1 MKLKGSYK
9 QKLSTRMNRL
19 EQTKDLSPTLYSED
33 FQQTY
38 HSIHGAISES
48 NHVFIQHGLAEV
60 AKTKNDISIFEM
72 GYGTGLNAAL
82 TWKFALEKKL
92 RIRYQSVEKFPVEGS
107 IQDSFLTQ
115 ENSLNHLLKQLNQA
129 EWGIIHSLEGFQ
141 FQKIQDDI
149 TRLNLNQD
157 FDLIYYDAF
166 SPNAQPELWTETL
179 FKKIYDG
186 LNPNGL
192 LVTYCAKGQ
201 VKRNLKAAGFY
212 VESPPGSVGKRE
224 MTRARKLISNN

>member
-1 MKLKGSYK
+1 
-9 QKLSTRMNRL
+9 MNRL
-19 EQTKDLSPTLYSED
+19 EQTKDLSPTLFSEE

-48 NHVFIQHGLAEV
+48 NHVFIQHGLSEIL
-60 AKTKNDISIFEM
+60 KHKNSISIFEM

-82 TWKFALEKKL
+82 TWKYTLEKNI
-92 RIRYQSVEKFPVEGS
+92 RIQYQSVEKFPVERN

-115 ENSLNHLLKQLNQA
+115 DHELNLLLRQLNQA
-129 EWGIIHSLEGFQ
+129 EWNTLHSLEGFQ

-149 TRLNLNQD
+149 TKLNLNQS

-166 SPNAQPELWTETL
+166 SPNAQPELWTEAIFEKMYHSL
-179 FKKIYDG
+179 Y
-186 LNPNGL
+186 PNGL

-201 VKRNLKAAGFY
+201 VKRNLKATGFV
-212 VESPPGSVGKRE
+212 VESPPGPMGKRE
-224 MTRARKLISNN
+224 MTRARKPTAPIE

>member
-1 MKLKGSYK
+1 M
-9 QKLSTRMNRL
+9 QKSSTNMNRL
-19 EQTKDLSPTLYSED
+19 EQTKDLSPTLYSEE

-48 NHVFIQHGLAEV
+48 NHVFIQHGLVEI

-82 TWKFALEKKL
+82 TWKYALENEL
-92 RIRYQSVEKFPVEGS
+92 DIRYLSIEKFPVERS
-107 IQDSFLTQ
+107 IHDSFLTQ
-115 ENSLNHLLKQLNQA
+115 DGDLNHLLIQLNQA
-129 EWGIIHSLEGFQ
+129 EWGLLHSLERIQ
-141 FQKIQDDI
+141 FQKIQDDLTKLI
-149 TRLNLNQD
+149 LNQN

-166 SPNAQPELWTETL
+166 SPNAQPELWTEDI
-179 FKKIYDG
+179 FRKMYAC

-201 VKRNLKAAGFY
+201 VKRNLKAAGFH
-212 VESPPGSVGKRE
+212 VESPPGPVGKRE
-224 MTRARKLISNN
+224 MTRARKLIAIN